1 MKYWLVKT
9 EPSEFSWE
17 DLKAAPGQTTPWE
30 GVRNYQARNYM
41 REMQVGDLVFF
52 YHSQTNPLAIIGIAR
67 VVRGAYP
74 DPTQFD
80 PSSPYFDPQS
90 TPENP
95 RWETVDIQY
104 QREFSAPISLPQLK
118 EIPGLENMVLLR
130 KGSRLSVQPVTEREW
145 RIVSALR
152 E

>member
-41 REMQVGDLVFF
+41 RKMQVGDLVFF
-52 YHSQTNPLAIIGIAR
+52 YHSQTNPLAIIGIAI